1 MTIRELEVKIGN
13 EMKMEME
20 MVPERY
26 LDIITGEFA
35 YDPVRLP
42 LDQDP
47 TQHLYD
53 RKTLQTIWETEQNAR
68 NPYTRQWFDIKSVIP
83 QTELRREM
91 ENYINLHNFP
101 TDTVIAEYS
110 KILGEGEMKRHL
122 SELHES
128 VNWRTITEDEWLK
141 IWRKMNIVRLFCDF
155 DSQNIRSFISVNG
168 FRYFQTVIAKILEE
182 NEAKEAALDVS
193 MEIVR
198 IIAVIKNEHGDD
210 SKGSFGKLR
219 ENSEVILSL
228 IDILYHVNRE
238 NAGYM
243 KIQSFVLRAFSI
255 VIDEISAKPELVHRN
270 SLALL
275 MGYTS
280 VLKIFYISDARDI
293 SSEDVNHGIAILRTV
308 RAKFLYL
315 KLKMFSEAEALR
327 NALVLCMSREIEKS
341 KDLSGLTGPQLA
353 EAQVQAQHN
362 SEALE
367 TGIRLLRDIAMEES
381 PLDPCT
387 LEQGVDIIKELVHM
401 F

>member
-1 MTIRELEVKIGN
+1 
-13 EMKMEME
+13 
-20 MVPERY
+20 
-26 LDIITGEFA
+26 
-35 YDPVRLP
+35 
-42 LDQDP
+42 
-47 TQHLYD
+47 
-53 RKTLQTIWETEQNAR
+53 
-68 NPYTRQWFDIKSVIP
+68 
-83 QTELRREM
+83 M

-101 TDTVIAEYS
+101 SETVIAEYS

-210 SKGSFGKLR
+210 SRGTGKLR

-255 VIDEISAKPELVHRN
+255 VIDEISAKRELVHRN

-367 TGIRLLRDIAMEES
+367 TGVSLIIRDILMEEES
-381 PLDPCT
+381 
-387 LEQGVDIIKELVHM
+387 EQFSSFASEKGIHEV
-401 F
+401 